1 MAFIDELK
9 LHISAG
15 KGGDGVVRLRH
26 EKGKD
31 HAGPSG
37 GDGGR
42 GGDVYVAGSREMH
55 SFVQYKN
62 KKLFFA
68 EKGGDGGKNSLH
80 GKNGDSLIL
89 SFPVGT
95 VIKNLETGEEISI
108 EKEGEKMLLL
118 KGGGGGLGNE
128 HFKSS
133 TNQTPKESTPGKPG
147 QESDFFVELRLF
159 ADIGLIGFPNAGKT
173 SFLNVITNAKGLVGA
188 YKFTTL
194 EPSLG
199 NLHGFIVADI
209 PGLIEGSSKG
219 KGLGHAFLRHI
230 RRTKMLAHLIS
241 LEDDVVKA
249 YKAIRK
255 ELGNYDKELL
265 EKDEVVILTKKDMVD
280 DKKLISNI
288 EKIKKLNT
296 KIFSLSLYDD
306 DSIKEVGDGLV
317 KLLRKQG

>member
-42 GGDVYVAGSREMH
+42 GGDVYIICSRELH

-62 KKLFFA
+62 KKSFFA
-68 EKGGDGGKNSLH
+68 EKGGDGMKNSLH
-80 GKNGDSLIL
+80 GKGGTPLTL
-89 SFPVGT
+89 SFPLGT
-95 VIKNLETGEEISI
+95 VIKNLATDEEISI
-108 EKEGEKMLLL
+108 EKEGERILLL
-118 KGGGGGLGNE
+118 KGGTGGYGNE

-133 TNQTPKESTPGKPG
+133 VNRTPKESTAGKPG
-147 QESDFFVELRLF
+147 QEADFFIELRLF
-159 ADIGLIGFPNAGKT
+159 ADLGLIGFPNAGKT
-173 SFLNVITNAKGLVGA
+173 SFLNMLTNAKGLVGA

-194 EPSLG
+194 EPNLG

-209 PGLIEGSSKG
+209 PGLIEGASKG

-241 LEDDVVKA
+241 LEDDVVVA
-249 YKAIRK
+249 YKTVRR
-255 ELGNYDKELL
+255 ELGKYDKTLL
-265 EKDEVVILTKKDMVD
+265 EKDEVVILTKKDAVD
-280 DKKLISNI
+280 EKTLISKMK
-288 EKIKKLNT
+288 KIKKLNSSV
-296 KIFSLSLYDD
+296 FALSLYDD
-306 DSIKEVGDGLV
+306 VSSKEVADGLV
-317 KLLRKQG
+317 KLLRKTK